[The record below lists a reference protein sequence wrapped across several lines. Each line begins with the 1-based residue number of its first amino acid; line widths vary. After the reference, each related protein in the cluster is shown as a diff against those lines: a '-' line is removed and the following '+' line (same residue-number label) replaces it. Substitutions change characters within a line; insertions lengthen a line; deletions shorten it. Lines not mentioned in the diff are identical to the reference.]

1 MGDSQLSSFLEVIVR
16 SSSWHPLL
24 ITGVACVAS
33 FHLYRSSLPAH
44 AEPLPTRTPS
54 LVARSEKAPDRFEG
68 ARIQVA
74 ILLDTSNSMD
84 GLINQAKRQL
94 WNIVKELG
102 EAEVDGKTPR
112 FEVALYEYGN
122 DGLSVTKNY
131 VRQVTPF
138 TTDLDKVSE
147 ELNRLKTNG
156 GEEYCGAVIQDSLK
170 NLEWSKRDGDLTA
183 IFIAGNEPF
192 DQGSVSFQEA
202 CAAARQ
208 KGVVINTIFCG
219 KKQEGERTKWSEGA
233 TLAAGR
239 FFCIDADRSV
249 AEAPTPYDSK
259 LAQLNLQLNTTYIG
273 YGVNAPAAQARQVA
287 ADSAAGSSP
296 EASSYVASRAQAK
309 AGANYSN
316 EEWDLVD
323 AKKKGRVDVGSM
335 AVAELPAEL
344 RDKTVEQRK
353 EYVEKKAV
361 ERERIQSEIREEGK
375 KRDAYLA
382 EQKAKS
388 GPDTSLEGAILGAIR
403 EQAKQRGFKFKS

>member
-1 MGDSQLSSFLEVIVR
+1 MRL
-16 SSSWHPLL
+16 SSWHPLL
-24 ITGVACVAS
+24 ITSLACVAS
-33 FHLYRSSLPAH
+33 FHLYRSSLPAQ
-44 AEPLPTRTPS
+44 ADPLPVRTPN
-54 LVARSEKAPDRFEG
+54 LVARSEKSEDRFEG
-68 ARIQVA
+68 SRIQVA

-131 VRQVTPF
+131 VRQVLPF
-138 TTDLDKVSE
+138 TSDLDKVSE

-156 GEEYCGAVIQDSLK
+156 GEEYCGAVIEDSLK

-192 DQGSVSFQEA
+192 DQGTVSFQES
-202 CAAARQ
+202 CAQARQ
-208 KGVVINTIFCG
+208 KGVVVNTIFCG
-219 KKQEGERTKWSEGA
+219 KKQEGERTKWSDGA

-249 AEAPTPYDSK
+249 AEAPTPYDDK
-259 LAQLNLQLNTTYIG
+259 LAQLNIQLNTTYIG
-273 YGVNAPAAQARQVA
+273 YGAKAPMAMQRQVA
-287 ADSAAGSSP
+287 ADSAAGSAP
-296 EASSYVASRAQAK
+296 EAAGYVASRAQAK
-309 AGANYSN
+309 AGANYNN

-323 AKKKGRVDVGSM
+323 AKKKGTVSLEKMNKD
-335 AVAELPAEL
+335 ELPKEL
-344 RDKTVEQRK
+344 QEKSLEERKQYVEQK
-353 EYVEKKAV
+353 SA
-361 ERERIQSEIREEGK
+361 ERERIQTEIREEGK
-375 KRDAYLA
+375 KRDAFLA
-382 EQKAKS
+382 EQKAKN

>member
-1 MGDSQLSSFLEVIVR
+1 MRL
-16 SSSWHPLL
+16 SSWHPLL
-24 ITGVACVAS
+24 ITSVACVAS
-33 FHLYRSSLPAH
+33 FQLYRATLPAQ
-44 AEPLPTRTPS
+44 AEPVPPQTPH
-54 LVARSEKAPDRFEG
+54 LMARSEKAPDRFEG

-84 GLINQAKRQL
+84 GLIHQAKRQL

-131 VRQVTPF
+131 VRQVLPF
-138 TTDLDKVSE
+138 STDLDKVSE

-170 NLEWSKRDGDLTA
+170 NLEWSQREGDLTA

-192 DQGSVSFQEA
+192 DQGSVSFKEA

-208 KGVVINTIFCG
+208 KGVVVNTIFCG
-219 KKQEGERTKWSEGA
+219 NKLEGERTKWSEGA
-233 TLAAGR
+233 NLAAGR

-249 AEAPTPYDSK
+249 AEAPTPYDAK
-259 LAQLNLQLNTTYIG
+259 LAQLNSQLNTTYIG
-273 YGVNAPAAQARQVA
+273 YGVNAPAAQARQMA
-287 ADSAAGSSP
+287 ADAAAGSAP
-296 EASSYVASRAQAK
+296 EASGYVASRAQAK

-323 AKKKGRVDVGSM
+323 AKKKGRVDLGALSKD
-335 AVAELPAEL
+335 ELPAEL
-344 RDKTVEQRK
+344 REKTVAERK
-353 EYVEKKAV
+353 QYVEQKSA
-361 ERERIQSEIREEGK
+361 ERERIQNEIREEGK

-382 EQKAKS
+382 EQKAKN

>member
-1 MGDSQLSSFLEVIVR
+1 VR
-16 SSSWHPLL
+16 LSSWHPLL
-24 ITGVACVAS
+24 ITTVACVAS
-33 FHLYRSSLPAH
+33 FHLYRSTLPAQ
-44 AEPLPTRTPS
+44 AEPAPPKMI
-54 LVARSEKAPDRFEG
+54 ARAEKTSDRFEG
-68 ARIQVA
+68 PRIQVA

-131 VRQVTPF
+131 VRQVLPF

-192 DQGSVSFQEA
+192 DQGTVSFQES
-202 CAAARQ
+202 CAAARS
-208 KGVVINTIFCG
+208 KCVVVNTIFCG
-219 KKQEGERTKWSEGA
+219 NKQEGERTKWSEGA
-233 TLAAGR
+233 SLAAGR

-249 AEAPTPYDSK
+249 AEAPTPYDDK
-259 LAQLNLQLNTTYIG
+259 LAQLNGQLNTTYIG
-273 YGVNAPAAQARQVA
+273 YGAKAPAAQARQMA
-287 ADSAAGSSP
+287 ADNAAGGAP
-296 EASSYVASRAQAK
+296 EASGYLASRAQAK

-323 AKKKGRVDVGSM
+323 AKKKGT
-335 AVAELPAEL
+335 VAIEKMNKDELPAEL
-344 RDKTVEQRK
+344 QDKSVEERKQYVEQK
-353 EYVEKKAV
+353 SA
-361 ERERIQSEIREEGK
+361 ERERIQAEIREAGK
-375 KRDAYLA
+375 KRDQYLA
-382 EQKAKS
+382 EQKAKN

-403 EQAKQRGFKFKS
+403 EQAQQRGFKFKT